1 MKAVRDSDPRC
12 VQLCLE
18 NSCNPFLINGNQDS
32 VLQIAE
38 TLPEGES
45 KAVIQHM
52 IQSTMQEWLENLG
65 EEGV

>member
-1 MKAVRDSDPRC
+1 
-12 VQLCLE
+12 LCLE